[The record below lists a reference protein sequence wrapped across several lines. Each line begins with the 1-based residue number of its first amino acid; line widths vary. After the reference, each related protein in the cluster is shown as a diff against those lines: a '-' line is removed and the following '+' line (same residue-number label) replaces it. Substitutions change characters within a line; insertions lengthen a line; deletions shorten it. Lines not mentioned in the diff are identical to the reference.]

1 MKKRKIAKFT
11 KGEKLLYCFTA
22 FSIVAIF
29 LIKIFCGAGVSNL
42 KMSIE
47 KTRTFDVDAIHTL
60 KEKTISLLDQAE
72 DTRNELIGEMD
83 QLLTVLNNI
92 PSNLRDYQLQ
102 DDAIRLRDSLRNSN
116 YNDYKNQIKKEL
128 NRICTNVPQGDY
140 KMAQEAKKISASLK
154 KLDTQIK
161 DLTQLLPKVTGSK
174 STKDFQKAL
183 EDCTGKWERQSR
195 RKRLWNG
202 LRKSLTIPNGKF
214 YNAME

>member
-1 MKKRKIAKFT
+1 MYSSLCFSPAKAVLST
-11 KGEKLLYCFTA
+11 EKNYT
-22 FSIVAIF
+22 
-29 LIKIFCGAGVSNL
+29 
-42 KMSIE
+42 
-47 KTRTFDVDAIHTL
+47 TFPVFYKYYEML
-60 KEKTISLLDQAE
+60 EQAE

-202 LRKSLTIPNGKF
+202 LRKSLTIPSGKF